1 MNFIQNFNEEII
13 LVLALFLGF
22 CAFWMYLL
30 RKDIKILEE
39 ENESLKKFLYDKN
52 QEFEKITFHVNQVE
66 NKNGDLREIK
76 GIGDKILQKL
86 ETLGINSF
94 KDLSDLNNDS
104 IEKIGETLKVSPVK
118 IQKWKEEAL
127 EKITH

>member
-1 MNFIQNFNEEII
+1 MISQ
-13 LVLALFLGF
+13 
-22 CAFWMYLL
+22 
-30 RKDIKILEE
+30 KDIFQIG
-39 ENESLKKFLYDKN
+39 SKK
-52 QEFEKITFHVNQVE
+52 EFEKITFHVHQVE
-66 NKNGDLREIK
+66 SKNEDLREIK

-94 KDLSDLNNDS
+94 KDLSNLNNDS